1 MGLAEIDININT
13 LLQTRGIVSQ
23 GFGLPLI
30 EGVKFPFFRVKTGV
44 TDPVDLTKEILWIS
58 KIRNTI
64 FQQITLTDPAGADSP
79 LSVSVTG
86 AGTSGSPHV
95 IDVSLETD
103 SGSALISTAA
113 EVAAIV
119 NADGT
124 AGVLINGTP
133 VGSGLGVVA
142 AEGPNVLVTVGPR
155 YNEFIDTAEM
165 TALGYLSTDEEFL
178 NAEQLLAQD
187 RRPPVFAVH
196 SRDTDDTTKDTITE
210 ALLDLIQTQ
219 NRWYFL
225 LIVET
230 DKASLNEA
238 GDFASSNEK
247 LFVGNTPDITA
258 FESRNNIRET
268 YIIDDKAAT
277 ELPAAAWVG
286 RIAPT
291 TPGSV
296 TWKWKQ
302 LNNVTAGLFTTTQL
316 LAIRAGNS
324 QALEESRGR
333 IFTNEGKTTGGE
345 FNDLIRGRDFLNS
358 RLFEELLILF
368 TNAEKVGLDDPGIGE
383 VTTVVRAVL
392 KEVSGNDFVAA
403 VSSEADQKNSD
414 DGKFQYQVSAP
425 TFAEIPLTDK
435 TNRNLP
441 DIKFTLVPKGAIHTL
456 TINGTIGFGA
466 VA

>member
-13 LLQTRGIVSQ
+13 LLQTRGIVTQ

-58 KIRNTI
+58 KIRNTV
-64 FQQITLTDPAGADSP
+64 FQEIELLDPSAADEP
-79 LSVSVTG
+79 LAVAVTG
-86 AGTSGSPHV
+86 AGTSGDPHLIEV
-95 IDVSLETD
+95 TLATD
-103 SGSALISTAA
+103 SGSAIISTAA

-119 NADGT
+119 NADGS

-142 AEGPNVLVTVGPR
+142 AEASTPLVTVGSR
-155 YNEFIDTAEM
+155 YNEFTDTAEM
-165 TALGYLSTDEEFL
+165 ITLGYLSTDEEFL
-178 NAEQLLAQD
+178 NAAQLLAQD

-196 SRDTDDTTKDTITE
+196 SRDTDDTAKDTITE
-210 ALLDLIQTQ
+210 ALLDLIQTE

-225 LIVET
+225 LITET

-258 FESRNNIRET
+258 FEGRNNIRET
-268 YIIDDKAAT
+268 YIIHDKADT

-302 LNNVTAGLFTTTQL
+302 LNGVTAGNFTTTQL
-316 LAIRAGNS
+316 LTIRAGNS
-324 QALEESRGR
+324 QAIEESRGR

-345 FNDLIRGRDFLNS
+345 FNDIIRGRDFLNS
-358 RLFEELLILF
+358 RLFEELLLLF
-368 TNAEKVGLDDPGIGE
+368 TNSEKVGLDDPGIGE
-383 VTTVVRAVL
+383 VITVVRAVL

-414 DGKFQYQVSAP
+414 DGKFQYQVSGP

-441 DIKFTLVPKGAIHTL
+441 DVKFTLVPKGAIHTL

>member
-13 LLQTRGIVSQ
+13 LLQTRGLITQ

-58 KIRNTI
+58 KIRNAV
-64 FQQITLTDPAGADSP
+64 FQQIKLTDPAGPTSA
-79 LSVSVTG
+79 LAVVVTG
-86 AGTSGSPHV
+86 AGTSGDPHI

-103 SGSALISTAA
+103 GGSVLISTAA

-124 AGVLINGTP
+124 AGPLLNGTP

-142 AEGPNVLVTVGPR
+142 AEGPNILVTVGPR
-155 YNEFIDTAEM
+155 YNEFTDTAEM
-165 TALGYLSTDEEFL
+165 ITFGYLSTDEEFL

-187 RRPPVFAVH
+187 RRPPSFAVH
-196 SRDTDDTTKDTITE
+196 SRNTDDPAEDTITE
-210 ALLDLIQTQ
+210 SLNKLILTE

-225 LIVET
+225 LVVET
-230 DKASLNEA
+230 DKASIQEA
-238 GDFASSNEK
+238 ADFAASNEK
-247 LFVGNTPDITA
+247 LAVTNTPDITA
-258 FESRNNIRET
+258 FEGRNNIRET
-268 YIIDDKAAT
+268 YIIHDKAAT

-296 TWKWKQ
+296 NWKWKQ
-302 LNNVTAGLFTTTQL
+302 LNNVTAGNFTTTQL
-316 LAIRAGNS
+316 LAIRAGNA

-333 IFTNEGKTTGGE
+333 TFTNGGITTGGE
-345 FNDLIRGRDFLNS
+345 FNDIIRGRDFLNS
-358 RLFEELLILF
+358 RLFEELLLLF

-383 VTTVVRAVL
+383 VITVVRAVL

-414 DGKFQYQVSAP
+414 DGKFQYQVSGP

-435 TNRNLP
+435 ANRNLP
-441 DIKFTLVPKGAIHTL
+441 DVKFTLVPKVAINTL